1 MLCRRAMCNDK
12 AHDDVHGGFL
22 RFFRTKAFDNP
33 LLPKIYWG
41 VFNKGSI
48 VESKL
53 FDLHLKIAKLD
64 EASSGVFSVV
74 KASDF
79 IWKN

>member
-1 MLCRRAMCNDK
+1 MLCRRAMCGDK

-41 VFNKGSI
+41 VFNKGST
-48 VESKL
+48 VGSKL

-74 KASDF
+74 KVSDF

>member
-1 MLCRRAMCNDK
+1 MCSDK

-41 VFNKGSI
+41 VFNKGST
-48 VESKL
+48 VGSKL

-74 KASDF
+74 KLSDF